1 MIVSLVCQAVKII
14 NSEPI
19 EIKDEEELFF
29 YLYESDIMF
38 YETIDEIILN

>member
-1 MIVSLVCQAVKII
+1 MIICLVCQVVNLM
-14 NSEPI
+14 NSESNDI
-19 EIKDEEELFF
+19 NEEEDIFF